1 VAETLSDWLPPPE
14 TALDASTPPV
24 APAVAPLPPAK
35 KAESLGDWLPPPE
48 HPTTAPIVPPP
59 TTYTYDEYGRPGT
72 VLQPQ
77 GVKGITLPSASD
89 VDATVRNALQPAP
102 NTTYGDVLPLA
113 RDETTGKLR
122 FAMPNM
128 LRSPLLGLTTQG
140 PVPSQGFATQ
150 GATINPSTGTFGLT
164 PEAQSVAPFA
174 ATPLRFSGPNALQF
188 VPPGT
193 LDATTPLAADFT
205 TNPMSAELAARMRG
219 DTTAGANR
227 LSAAPSTP
235 TGVPTT
241 TPPPAVSPTV
251 RPPQTSA
258 EAKQVAS
265 GYYDLANQSG
275 GTLTPQFTNKFIDG
289 VSAAAP
295 QTEAG
300 QAVAGSSA
308 VTNLV
313 SRLQTLRD
321 QPMTLQA
328 AQEVDEGISNLIDK
342 EYGVKGLSKDGKNL
356 LDIQNAFRDQIENA
370 GPGDITGGTTGFDA
384 LSPARQAWSQA
395 MKMSDLER
403 MQTRANMTDNP
414 TTSIRTQIRTLLSNP
429 SRARGYTPDEVAA
442 LQDAGDRGLL
452 GGALHLFG
460 SRLVPIVAGAVEA
473 GTGGVTAG
481 LATAATTYMGGS
493 AARSLQ
499 NYLAARRFGGAMSTI
514 AQGVPPPANML
525 QQPMSYNPLWS
536 P

>member
-1 VAETLSDWLPPPE
+1 LPPPDHP
-14 TALDASTPPV
+14 TSVAPPPVRAPVTPP
-24 APAVAPLPPAK
+24 LPSVS
-35 KAESLGDWLPPPE
+35 EYGDLGNAWWNTQAQPPPD
-48 HPTTAPIVPPP
+48 A
-59 TTYTYDEYGRPGT
+59 
-72 VLQPQ
+72 
-77 GVKGITLPSASD
+77 KGITLPS
-89 VDATVRNALQPAP
+89 LEPAP
-102 NTTYGDVLPLA
+102 NTTYGSVLPLA
-113 RDETTGKLR
+113 RDDTTGKLR

-128 LRSPLLGLTTQG
+128 LRTPLLGLTGEG
-140 PVPSQGFATQ
+140 PQIDPKTGNLTVP
-150 GATINPSTGTFGLT
+150 GATINPSTGTLGLT
-164 PEAQSVAPFA
+164 PEAQSVAAFA
-174 ATPLRFSGPNALQF
+174 ATPLRFSGANQLQF
-188 VPPGT
+188 VPPGSF
-193 LDATTPLAADFT
+193 DAKAPLSTGFT
-205 TNPMSAELAARMRG
+205 SNPMTAELAARMRG

-227 LSAAPSTP
+227 LSTGQPAPEITQPTTAAAPSSAAPAGPAPSTP
-235 TGVPTT
+235 TGIPTT
-241 TPPPAVSPTV
+241 TPTPAVSPPV

-258 EAKQVAS
+258 EAKQIAS
-265 GYYDLANQSG
+265 GYYDLADKSG

-429 SRARGYTPDEVAA
+429 SRARGYTPDEIAA

-473 GTGGVTAG
+473 GTGGVTSG

-514 AQGVPPPANML
+514 AQGVPPPANLL